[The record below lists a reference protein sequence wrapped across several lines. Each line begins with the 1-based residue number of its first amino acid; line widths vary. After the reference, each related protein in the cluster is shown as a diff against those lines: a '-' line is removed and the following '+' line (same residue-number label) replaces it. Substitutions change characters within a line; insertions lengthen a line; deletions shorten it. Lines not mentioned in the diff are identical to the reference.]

1 VAEATDFDLAL
12 ARSRSGLP
20 FDLLNITLW
29 TGWTSDLRWQK
40 MLHCRRL
47 LLQWALCLPPRLLR
61 LSLSLRAQE
70 PRGKG
75 ELLEQKRRRRNGR
88 RVGVAYRRRREL
100 REIRR
105 ERIEF
110 MIIIIIG
117 NVTILSNSLKIT
129 IAFPMFREPVRNLLQ
144 VIFLI
149 LFLLLY
155 IFKKMNYL

>member
-1 VAEATDFDLAL
+1 
-12 ARSRSGLP
+12 
-20 FDLLNITLW
+20 
-29 TGWTSDLRWQK
+29 
-40 MLHCRRL
+40 
-47 LLQWALCLPPRLLR
+47 
-61 LSLSLRAQE
+61 
-70 PRGKG
+70 
-75 ELLEQKRRRRNGR
+75 LLEQKRRRRNGR